1 MAEFVQIKPLPQI
14 CYIMEQKQITELH
27 EKLMQTI
34 IDYFKENNIDNIDA
48 FGFNG
53 DGLIDSIKFGKWFPS
68 TDSSLSLFDEKNK
81 LIGYSM

>member
-1 MAEFVQIKPLPQI
+1 
-14 CYIMEQKQITELH
+14 MEQKQITELH

-53 DGLIDSIKFGKWFPS
+53 DGLIDSIKFGLFKQRVYDPS
-68 TDSSLSLFDEKNK
+68 K
-81 LIGYSM
+81 LE